1 LPSLKFYLSPVK
13 IASLIGMILR
23 LSDDLDETLRL
34 DHPDIVTFEEQQE
47 KYGPAL
53 SPISCAQQTYLTP
66 SAQTGHHRNQDK
78 AAKESSGQAAKQD
91 LRVAVHRTQG
101 VADAA

>member
-47 KYGPAL
+47 KYALHTRRFPAL
-53 SPISCAQQTYLTP
+53 SRVLT
-66 SAQTGHHRNQDK
+66 
-78 AAKESSGQAAKQD
+78 
-91 LRVAVHRTQG
+91 
-101 VADAA
+101 

>member
-47 KYGPAL
+47 KYVTPPHTLADFL
-53 SPISCAQQTYLTP
+53 RSRILT
-66 SAQTGHHRNQDK
+66 
-78 AAKESSGQAAKQD
+78 
-91 LRVAVHRTQG
+91 
-101 VADAA
+101 